1 MLSTARQPV
10 QIVDAP
16 PGRFNRGLAL
26 VGLLMVAVPMPG
38 FGAVVGSAG
47 AADVM
52 AVRSGTASGA
62 TTLENALTF
71 SRTRDQDNL
80 DLLLEM
86 SGSQPG
92 TPDGSALATAS
103 ALLGTDAGL
112 PLPLP
117 LPQTVRQRSLRDW
130 EQAAGDIG
138 GGSRGDPRGPSV
150 DRGGAPMPLAD
161 LRVLQEPLVR
171 TAQLVRD
178 NRAWLLG
185 GLVLLVLLGVAVK
198 VFSRRI

>member
-1 MLSTARQPV
+1 M
-10 QIVDAP
+10 
-16 PGRFNRGLAL
+16 
-26 VGLLMVAVPMPG
+26 GLLMAAVPMPG

-62 TTLENALTF
+62 TTLGNALTF

-117 LPQTVRQRSLRDW
+117 QTVRQRSLRDW

-138 GGSRGDPRGPSV
+138 GGSRDDPRGPSV
-150 DRGGAPMPLAD
+150 DRGGAPVPEAD

-171 TAQLVRD
+171 TVQWVRD
-178 NRAWLLG
+178 NLAWLLG
-185 GLVLLVLLGVAVK
+185 GLVLLLLLGAAVK

>member
-1 MLSTARQPV
+1 MLSSALQP
-10 QIVDAP
+10 IRSVDAP
-16 PGRFNRGLAL
+16 LGGFNRGLAL
-26 VGLLMVAVPMPG
+26 VGLLMAAAPMPG

-52 AVRSGTASGA
+52 AVGSGTASGA
-62 TTLENALTF
+62 TTLGNALTF
-71 SRTRDQDNL
+71 NRTRDQDNL

-86 SGSQPG
+86 SGRQPG

-112 PLPLP
+112 PLPL
-117 LPQTVRQRSLRDW
+117 TVRQRPLRDW

-138 GGSRGDPRGPSV
+138 GGARGDPRGLSV
-150 DRGGAPMPLAD
+150 ARSGAPVPEAG
-161 LRVLQEPLVR
+161 LRVLREPLVR
-171 TAQLVRD
+171 TAQWVRD

-185 GLVLLVLLGVAVK
+185 GLVLLVLLGAAVK

>member
-10 QIVDAP
+10 QAVDAP

-26 VGLLMVAVPMPG
+26 VGLLMAAVPMPG

-52 AVRSGTASGA
+52 AVRSATASGA
-62 TTLENALTF
+62 ITLKNALTLN
-71 SRTRDQDNL
+71 RTRDQDNL

-86 SGSQPG
+86 AGRQPG
-92 TPDGSALATAS
+92 TPDGLALATAG

-112 PLPLP
+112 PLP
-117 LPQTVRQRSLRDW
+117 QTVRQRPLRDW
-130 EQAAGDIG
+130 EQAASDIG
-138 GGSRGDPRGPSV
+138 GGARGDPRGLSV
-150 DRGGAPMPLAD
+150 DRSGAPMPQAD

-185 GLVLLVLLGVAVK
+185 GLVLLVLLGAAVK

>member
-1 MLSTARQPV
+1 M
-10 QIVDAP
+10 
-16 PGRFNRGLAL
+16 
-26 VGLLMVAVPMPG
+26 GLLMAAVPMPG

-47 AADVM
+47 AADVL
-52 AVRSGTASGA
+52 AVRSGVAAGGI
-62 TTLENALTF
+62 TLENALTAN
-71 SRTRDQDNL
+71 RTRDQDNL
-80 DLLLEM
+80 NLLLEM
-86 SGSQPG
+86 SGRQPVMPG
-92 TPDGSALATAS
+92 GPALATAS

-112 PLPLP
+112 PLPQP
-117 LPQTVRQRSLRDW
+117 VRQRPLRDW
-130 EQAAGDIG
+130 EQAASDIG
-138 GGSRGDPRGPSV
+138 GGARGDPRGLSV
-150 DRGGAPMPLAD
+150 DRSGAPMPQAD